1 MFRKTAVLKVK
12 ENSLKNVF
20 SSVPL
25 KQFELS
31 NLLTYNFTEIWP
43 IFQNAGSVSAVESHF
58 SKVTGEISAL
68 CRSVKNS

>member
-1 MFRKTAVLKVK
+1 MFRKTTVLKVK

-43 IFQNAGSVSAVESHF
+43 IF
-58 SKVTGEISAL
+58 
-68 CRSVKNS
+68 